1 MVTAYS
7 IACGVSISIA
17 MSMRLAANK
26 MLAGKTGFAVAIA
39 GNVINYAAVMA
50 STNANVFFIRRGELS
65 TGIAVKDEK
74 SG

>member
-1 MVTAYS
+1 
-7 IACGVSISIA
+7 
-17 MSMRLAANK
+17 

-65 TGIAVKDEK
+65 TGIAVKDDK

>member
-1 MVTAYS
+1 
-7 IACGVSISIA
+7 
-17 MSMRLAANK
+17 MRMAANR

-39 GNVINYAAVMA
+39 GNVINYAAAMSSA
-50 STNANVFFIRRGELS
+50 NANVFFIRRGELN